1 MIIPTSK
8 WDLIMRSVTISSY
21 LPGRIRLYSKKLVG
35 NADLGRKVYAYIA
48 SYKEIDEVDVNVLT
62 GSVLIIYRPQV
73 LRTNRELV
81 RVENYIMSHVER
93 RR

>member
-8 WDLIMRSVTISSY
+8 WDLVMRSVTISSY

-48 SYKEIDEVDVNVLT
+48 SYKEIDEVDINVLT

>member
-48 SYKEIDEVDVNVLT
+48 SYKEIDEVDINVLT

-81 RVENYIMSHVER
+81 RVENYITSHVER

>member
-48 SYKEIDEVDVNVLT
+48 SYKEIDEVDINVLT

-81 RVENYIMSHVER
+81 RVKNYIMSHVER

>member
-8 WDLIMRSVTISSY
+8 WDLIMRTVAISSY

-48 SYKEIDEVDVNVLT
+48 SYKEIDEVDINVLT

>member
-35 NADLGRKVYAYIA
+35 NTDLGRKVYAYIA
-48 SYKEIDEVDVNVLT
+48 SYKEIDEVDINVLT

>member
-35 NADLGRKVYAYIA
+35 NADLGRKVYTYIA
-48 SYKEIDEVDVNVLT
+48 SYKEIDEVDINVLT
-62 GSVLIIYRPQV
+62 GTVLIIYRPQV

-81 RVENYIMSHVER
+81 RVKNYIMSHVER

>member
-48 SYKEIDEVDVNVLT
+48 SYKEIDEVDINVLT

-81 RVENYIMSHVER
+81 RVENYIMGHVER
-93 RR
+93 GG

>member
-8 WDLIMRSVTISSY
+8 WDLIMRTVAISSY

-48 SYKEIDEVDVNVLT
+48 SYKEIDEVDINVLT

-81 RVENYIMSHVER
+81 RVKNYIMSHVER

>member
-35 NADLGRKVYAYIA
+35 NADLGRKVYAYSA

>member
-1 MIIPTSK
+1 MLIPTSK
-8 WDLIMRSVTISSY
+8 WDLIMRAVSISSY
-21 LPGRIRLYSKKLVG
+21 LPGRIRLHSKKLIG
-35 NADLGRKVYAYIA
+35 NAELGRKVYAYIA
-48 SYKEIDEVDVNVLT
+48 SYKEIDEVDINVLT

-81 RVENYIMSHVER
+81 RVENYIMHHAER

>member
-8 WDLIMRSVTISSY
+8 WDLIMRSVTISFY

-48 SYKEIDEVDVNVLT
+48 SYKEIDEVDINVLT

-81 RVENYIMSHVER
+81 RVKNYIMSHVER

>member
-35 NADLGRKVYAYIA
+35 NAELGRKVYAYIA
-48 SYKEIDEVDVNVLT
+48 SYKEIDEVDINVLT

>member
-35 NADLGRKVYAYIA
+35 DADLGRKVYAYIA
-48 SYKEIDEVDVNVLT
+48 SYKEIDEVDINVLT

>member
-48 SYKEIDEVDVNVLT
+48 SYKEIDKVDVNVLT

-93 RR
+93 RA

>member
-8 WDLIMRSVTISSY
+8 WDLIMRSVTILSY

-48 SYKEIDEVDVNVLT
+48 SYKEIDEVDINVLT

>member
-21 LPGRIRLYSKKLVG
+21 WPGRIRLYSKKLVG

-48 SYKEIDEVDVNVLT
+48 SYKEIDKVDVNVLT
-62 GSVLIIYRPQV
+62 GSVLITYRPQV

>member
-8 WDLIMRSVTISSY
+8 WDLIIRSVTISSY

-48 SYKEIDEVDVNVLT
+48 SYKEIDEVDINVLT

>member
-48 SYKEIDEVDVNVLT
+48 SYKEIDEVDINVLT

>member
-35 NADLGRKVYAYIA
+35 NADLGRKVYAYIT
-48 SYKEIDEVDVNVLT
+48 SYKEIDEVDINVLT

>member
-48 SYKEIDEVDVNVLT
+48 SYKEIDEVDINVLT

-81 RVENYIMSHVER
+81 RLENYIMSHVER

>member
-48 SYKEIDEVDVNVLT
+48 SYKEIDEVDINVLT
-62 GSVLIIYRPQV
+62 GSVLIIYRSQV

>member
-48 SYKEIDEVDVNVLT
+48 SYKEIDEVDINVLT

-81 RVENYIMSHVER
+81 RVENYIMNHAER

>member
-48 SYKEIDEVDVNVLT
+48 SYKEIDEVDINVLT

-73 LRTNRELV
+73 LRTNRELI

>member
-21 LPGRIRLYSKKLVG
+21 LPGRIRLYSKELVG

-48 SYKEIDEVDVNVLT
+48 SYKEIDEVDINVLT

>member
-48 SYKEIDEVDVNVLT
+48 SYKEIDKVDINVLT

>member
-48 SYKEIDEVDVNVLT
+48 SYKEIDKVDVDVLT
-62 GSVLIIYRPQV
+62 GSVLITYRPQV
-73 LRTNRELV
+73 LRANWELV

>member
-21 LPGRIRLYSKKLVG
+21 LPGRIRLYSKKLVS

-48 SYKEIDEVDVNVLT
+48 SYKEIDEVDINVLT

>member
-48 SYKEIDEVDVNVLT
+48 SHKEIDKVDVNVLT
-62 GSVLIIYRPQV
+62 GSVLITYRTQV
-73 LRTNRELV
+73 LRANRELV

>member
-48 SYKEIDEVDVNVLT
+48 SYKEIDEVDINVLT
-62 GSVLIIYRPQV
+62 GSVLIIYRTQV

>member
-8 WDLIMRSVTISSY
+8 WDLIMRSVAISSY

-48 SYKEIDEVDVNVLT
+48 SYKEIDEVDINVLT

>member
-62 GSVLIIYRPQV
+62 GSVLITYRPQV

>member
-1 MIIPTSK
+1 
-8 WDLIMRSVTISSY
+8 MRSVTISSY

-48 SYKEIDEVDVNVLT
+48 SYKEIDEVDINVLT

>member
-48 SYKEIDEVDVNVLT
+48 SYKEIDEVDINVLT

-73 LRTNRELV
+73 LRANRELV

>member
-81 RVENYIMSHVER
+81 RVKNYIMSHVER

>member
-8 WDLIMRSVTISSY
+8 WDLIMRTVTISSY

-48 SYKEIDEVDVNVLT
+48 SYKEIDEVDINVLT

>member
-48 SYKEIDEVDVNVLT
+48 SYKEIDEVDINVLT

-81 RVENYIMSHVER
+81 HVENYIMSHVER